1 MGTKATGNRTVR
13 ERPSWLRWSTTTLTV
28 LAFVASAM
36 PAFTQEP
43 VEAVHESSSPPPAI
57 IVSAEFS
64 SARATMTTFLEAF
77 YADGGPNLD
86 RAAECLDLSSLP
98 PSTRGGRGRELAA
111 ELKDVLDRTQLINVD
126 EISGDPKGA
135 AWTLPITEQQQIVLD
150 RLGDGRWLFTSA
162 TLEGLDETTVAV
174 EKQEIVEGVEKSVG
188 IISVAQWLR
197 AKAPPSLRG
206 RALSLEGWQWIGLL
220 LLILI
225 GVAAN
230 RLAVAILQGP
240 VMVGLRRW
248 AHEVDSELVHRS
260 LKPMGALAMILA
272 WWLGISFLGLPLAFL
287 RWFSTLVEVV
297 LVFTASL
304 TAYRLVNVLG
314 DVLDK
319 RARQT
324 TSRYDDLLAPMIRTT
339 LKVLVF
345 VVAFIILADSFER
358 DLTGLLAGLGIG
370 GLAFALAAQDTL
382 GNLFGSLTV
391 LLDRPFQVGDWVVV
405 GSVEGTVE
413 EVGFRSTRIRTF
425 YNSKITLP
433 NSQLTSAA
441 VDNLGDRKY
450 RRWSTRLGL
459 AYDTPPEK
467 IDAFCEGVKEI
478 ILRHPH
484 TRKDYFHVAL
494 NEFGPSALEIM
505 LYVFFVTPDWAEEL
519 KERHR
524 LAIDIVRLAKEL
536 GVEFAFPTQTLY
548 MRQEPWPPTAAMPA
562 ENFADGSL
570 KLQDEARQTAR
581 NLTRHLNDNSG
592 GKS

>member
-1 MGTKATGNRTVR
+1 MEMNRITQNRTK
-13 ERPSWLRWSTTTLTV
+13 PLWQRWIAT
-28 LAFVASAM
+28 AFTALIIAASAIPVFSQEAIETGPESANPH
-36 PAFTQEP
+36 PAVTVP
-43 VEAVHESSSPPPAI
+43 
-57 IVSAEFS
+57 AEFS
-64 SARATMTTFLEAF
+64 SARATMTVFLEAF
-77 YADGGPNLD
+77 YADGGPDLD
-86 RAAECLDLSSLP
+86 TAAECLDLSSLP
-98 PSTRGGRGRELAA
+98 PSTRGGRGRELAVG
-111 ELKDVLDRTQLINVD
+111 LKDVLDRTQLINVD
-126 EISGDPKGA
+126 EISDDPNGT
-135 AWTLPITEQQQIVLD
+135 AWTLPITEAQQIVLD
-150 RLGDGRWLFTSA
+150 RSNDGRWLFTSA

-188 IISVAQWLR
+188 IVSVAQWLR

-206 RALSLEGWQWIGLL
+206 RALSLEGWQWIGIL

-225 GVAAN
+225 GVAAS

-240 VMVGLRRW
+240 VMTGLRRW
-248 AHEVDSELVHRS
+248 APEVDSELVHRS
-260 LKPMGALAMILA
+260 LKPMGALAMILV
-272 WWLGISFLGLPLAFL
+272 WWMGISFLGLPLAFL

-297 LVFTASL
+297 LIFTASL

-324 TSRYDDLLAPMIRTT
+324 TSRHDDLLVPMIRTT

-345 VVAFIILADSFER
+345 VVAFVILAGTFER

-433 NSQLTSAA
+433 NSQLTSAS
-441 VDNLGDRKY
+441 VDNLGDRQY
-450 RRWSTRLGL
+450 RRWSTRLGV
-459 AYDTPPEK
+459 AYNTPPEK
-467 IDAFCEGVKEI
+467 VDAFCEGVKEI
-478 ILRHPH
+478 IRQHPH

-505 LYVFFVTPDWAEEL
+505 LYVFFVTPDWADEL

-524 LAIDIVRLAKEL
+524 LAIDIIRLAKEL

-548 MRQEPWPPTAAMPA
+548 MRQEPWTPPATVSA
-562 ENFADGSL
+562 EDFADGSL
-570 KLQDEARQTAR
+570 NLQDEARQTAQR
-581 NLTRHLNDNSG
+581 LTRDLDDNPG
-592 GKS
+592 GAT

>member
-1 MGTKATGNRTVR
+1 
-13 ERPSWLRWSTTTLTV
+13 
-28 LAFVASAM
+28 
-36 PAFTQEP
+36 
-43 VEAVHESSSPPPAI
+43 
-57 IVSAEFS
+57 
-64 SARATMTTFLEAF
+64 
-77 YADGGPNLD
+77 
-86 RAAECLDLSSLP
+86 
-98 PSTRGGRGRELAA
+98 
-111 ELKDVLDRTQLINVD
+111 
-126 EISGDPKGA
+126 
-135 AWTLPITEQQQIVLD
+135 
-150 RLGDGRWLFTSA
+150 
-162 TLEGLDETTVAV
+162 
-174 EKQEIVEGVEKSVG
+174 
-188 IISVAQWLR
+188 
-197 AKAPPSLRG
+197 
-206 RALSLEGWQWIGLL
+206 
-220 LLILI
+220 
-225 GVAAN
+225 
-230 RLAVAILQGP
+230 
-240 VMVGLRRW
+240 
-248 AHEVDSELVHRS
+248 
-260 LKPMGALAMILA
+260 MGALAMILV
-272 WWLGISFLGLPLAFL
+272 WWMGISFLGLPLAFL

-297 LVFTASL
+297 LIFTASL

-345 VVAFIILADSFER
+345 VVTFIILADMFDR
-358 DLTGLLAGLGIG
+358 NLTGLLAGLGIG

-391 LLDRPFQVGDWVVV
+391 LLDRPFQVGDWVVI

-425 YNSKITLP
+425 YDSKITLP

-459 AYDTPPEK
+459 AYNTPPEK

-505 LYVFFVTPDWAEEL
+505 LYVFFVTPDWSEEL

-548 MRQEPWPPTAAMPA
+548 MRQEPWPPPAAVSTD
-562 ENFADGSL
+562 NFADSSL
-570 KLQDEARQTAR
+570 RLQEEARQTAER
-581 NLTRHLNDNSG
+581 LTKHFDDSPG
-592 GKS
+592 GTT

>member
-1 MGTKATGNRTVR
+1 METQATGNRTAQ
-13 ERPSWLRWSTTTLTV
+13 ERPSRLRLIAT
-28 LAFVASAM
+28 AFPALIIVASAM

-43 VEAVHESSSPPPAI
+43 VDAGHEASDPPPAI
-57 IVSAEFS
+57 TVPAEFS

-77 YADGGPNLD
+77 YADGGQDLD
-86 RAAECLDLSSLP
+86 RAVECLDLSSLP
-98 PSTRGGRGRELAA
+98 PSTRGGRGRELAVG
-111 ELKDVLDRTQLINVD
+111 LKDVLDRTQLINVN
-126 EISGDPKGA
+126 EISDDPKGA
-135 AWTLPITEQQQIVLD
+135 AWTLPITDDQEIILD
-150 RLGDGRWLFTSA
+150 RSGDGRWLFTTA
-162 TLEGLDETTVAV
+162 TLEGLDETAVAV
-174 EKQEIVEGVEKSVG
+174 EKQEIVEGVKKKVG
-188 IISVAQWLR
+188 IVSVAQWLR

-225 GVAAN
+225 GVATN
-230 RLAVAILQGP
+230 RLVVAILQGP
-240 VMVGLRRW
+240 VMAGLRRW

-260 LKPMGALAMILA
+260 LKPMGALAMILV

-297 LVFTASL
+297 LIFTASL

-324 TSRYDDLLAPMIRTT
+324 ASRHDDLLAPMIRTT

-345 VVAFIILADSFER
+345 VVAFVILAGTFER

-370 GLAFALAAQDTL
+370 GLAFAFAAQDTL

-405 GSVEGTVE
+405 GDVEGTVE

-433 NSQLTSAA
+433 NSQLTTAS
-441 VDNLGDRKY
+441 VDNLGDRQY
-450 RRWSTRLGL
+450 RRWSTRLGV
-459 AYDTPPEK
+459 AYNTPPEK
-467 IDAFCEGVKEI
+467 VDAFCEGIKEI
-478 ILRHPH
+478 IRQHPS

-494 NEFGPSALEIM
+494 NEFGSSALEIM
-505 LYVFFVTPDWAEEL
+505 LYVFFVTPDWADEL

-524 LAIDIVRLAKEL
+524 LAIDILRLAKEL

-548 MRQEPWPPTAAMPA
+548 MRQEPWSPTAVVPS
-562 ENFADGSL
+562 ENFTDGSL
-570 KLQDEARQTAR
+570 ILQEEARQTAQR
-581 NLTRHLNDNSG
+581 LTRDLKDSPGGNS
-592 GKS
+592 

>member
-1 MGTKATGNRTVR
+1 MGIQGQGDRVTLNRAR
-13 ERPSWLRWSTTTLTV
+13 RSLLRWITAALPV
-28 LAFVASAM
+28 LIFVASTLPVLA
-36 PAFTQEP
+36 QESI
-43 VEAVHESSSPPPAI
+43 EAGHEASDSPPAI
-57 IVSAEFS
+57 TVPAEFA

-77 YADGGPNLD
+77 YAEGGPDLD
-86 RAAECLDLSSLP
+86 TAAECLDLSSLP
-98 PSTRGGRGRELAA
+98 PSTRAGRGRELAA
-111 ELKDVLDRTQLINVD
+111 ELKDVLDRTQLINVA
-126 EISGDPKGA
+126 EISDDPMGA
-135 AWTLPITEQQQIVLD
+135 AWTLPITEVQQIVLN
-150 RLGDGRWLFTSA
+150 RSSDGRWLFTIA
-162 TLEGLDETTVAV
+162 TLESLDEAIVAV

-188 IISVAQWLR
+188 IVSVAQWLR
-197 AKAPPSLRG
+197 ANAPPSLRG
-206 RALSLEGWQWIGLL
+206 RALSLEGWQWIGIL

-240 VMVGLRRW
+240 VMAGLRRW

-260 LKPMGALAMILA
+260 LKPMGALAMILV

-297 LVFTASL
+297 LIFTASL

-324 TSRYDDLLAPMIRTT
+324 TSRYDDLLAPMIRST

-345 VVAFIILADSFER
+345 VVAFVILADTFER

-441 VDNLGDRKY
+441 VDNLGDRRY

-459 AYDTPPEK
+459 AYNTPPEK

-505 LYVFFVTPDWAEEL
+505 LYVFFVTPDWADEL

-548 MRQEPWPPTAAMPA
+548 MRQEP
-562 ENFADGSL
+562 
-570 KLQDEARQTAR
+570 
-581 NLTRHLNDNSG
+581 
-592 GKS
+592 